1 MTDYVSNPFGYARPT
16 DPGTLPTNFWRVPSS
31 TALSL
36 FEPCQP
42 QMRDNQLPVRPF
54 VPQVWPRF
62 GTTELVSWQG
72 RQGSNLRQPVLE
84 TGTLPTE
91 LHPYRE
97 PEQRHRFAPFQA

>member
-1 MTDYVSNPFGYARPT
+1 MYDKQPGVRIGIRLVNRPDVLMPGMQENAAIRVDTAFG
-16 DPGTLPTNFWRVPSS
+16 
-31 TALSL
+31 
-36 FEPCQP
+36 
-42 QMRDNQLPVRPF
+42 
-54 VPQVWPRF
+54 
-62 GTTELVSWQG
+62 WQG